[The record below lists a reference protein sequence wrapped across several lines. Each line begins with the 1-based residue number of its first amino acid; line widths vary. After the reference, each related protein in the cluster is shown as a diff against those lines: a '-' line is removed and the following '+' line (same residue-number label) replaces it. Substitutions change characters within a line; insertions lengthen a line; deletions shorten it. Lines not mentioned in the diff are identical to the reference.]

1 MRGTILKRAKGSWT
15 IIIDVGKHPDG
26 RRKQQWITVKGSK
39 RDAERRLAEVLN
51 KVNGGLYIR
60 PSKDT
65 LGSFLDTWLRDHIST
80 RVRPT
85 TLDGYRWR
93 AQSIIK
99 ALGHHRLCD
108 LEPQHIQAYHRSKL
122 DQGLSPAT
130 IVKHHNLLRSSLATA
145 VRWKLIEHN
154 VAELVDPP
162 RPESKEMR
170 ALSEEEAN
178 LILDSCKE
186 TRWYPVLHTLIW
198 TGLRRSE
205 VLGLRWQDVDL
216 DAATLRITSVLHHL
230 DDGSFVQSRPKTPRS
245 RRQVA
250 LLPSSCQILRTRKAT
265 QEDEA
270 RALGVDI
277 TPETLVFS
285 HPDGSPIRPGSVT
298 QAFSR
303 IAGKTGLSR
312 VRLHD
317 LRHTHATL
325 LMKMNVHPKVVSE
338 RLGHSSTRLTMD
350 TYSHVLPGMQ
360 ASAVAGLEGVL
371 APKVA
376 MSPAVSRLLARLI
389 DTGPGKIPWRIA
401 VPRNSPLLRTATA
414 SAGQLQNLLNW
425 IMKAAAWP
433 FHTVG

>member
-1 MRGTILKRAKGSWT
+1 
-15 IIIDVGKHPDG
+15 
-26 RRKQQWITVKGSK
+26 
-39 RDAERRLAEVLN
+39 
-51 KVNGGLYIR
+51 
-60 PSKDT
+60 
-65 LGSFLDTWLRDHIST
+65 
-80 RVRPT
+80 
-85 TLDGYRWR
+85 
-93 AQSIIK
+93 
-99 ALGHHRLCD
+99 
-108 LEPQHIQAYHRSKL
+108 
-122 DQGLSPAT
+122 
-130 IVKHHNLLRSSLATA
+130 
-145 VRWKLIEHN
+145 
-154 VAELVDPP
+154 
-162 RPESKEMR
+162 MR

-178 LILDSCKE
+178 LLLDTCRE

-205 VLGLRWQDVDL
+205 VLGLRWQDLDL
-216 DAATLRITSVLHHL
+216 DAATLSITSVLHHL

-250 LLPSSCQILRTRKAT
+250 LLPSSCQVLRTRKAT
-265 QEDEA
+265 QEDDA
-270 RALGVDI
+270 RTLGVDI

-285 HPDGSPIRPGSVT
+285 HPDGSPMRLGSVT

-303 IAGKTGLSR
+303 IAGKAGLSR

-389 DTGPGKIPWRIA
+389 DTGSGKIPWRIA
-401 VPRNSPLLRTATA
+401 VPRNSPLLRAATA
-414 SAGQLQNLLNW
+414 SAGMTEGRQCRALMFLPSASIKRDQRYSRHSGEGQKPESLPWSTFTYDRISGFL
-425 IMKAAAWP
+425 P
-433 FHTVG
+433 S